1 MKQISVVLAGIGGY
15 SAKYVE
21 NILKKTDSWFR
32 IAGVVDPYPEKSTM
46 YSRLEDMDIPIFKT
60 LKEFYRHKKADLA
73 IISSPIHYHCEQT
86 CEALENGSNVL

>member
-15 SAKYVE
+15 GAKYVE

-46 YSRLEDMDIPIFKT
+46 YSRLEDMDI
-60 LKEFYRHKKADLA
+60 
-73 IISSPIHYHCEQT
+73 
-86 CEALENGSNVL
+86 